1 MTSQK
6 LALVD
11 VLAQIHDPRLS
22 SGKHYSLAAILSLAI
37 AAMLCGY
44 KSYSAVAEWERHY
57 GQQLAAA
64 LGFTDGKTPCAAT
77 FSNSF
82 SRLDKQEVEQQLGH
96 WAERLLKQ
104 SSVDDECAAIAIDGK
119 TLRGSKKQ
127 GAPAAHL
134 LSALGHRL
142 GLTLLQ
148 VAVADK
154 TNEIRAIQE
163 LLRGL
168 ILKDKVITVDAL
180 LTQREV
186 AQTILAQG
194 GDYVMVVKENQPSLL
209 AQVEGAI
216 AGVDFYTQEPQT
228 AETLDCG
235 HGRIEQRQIITTSV
249 LADCQVWP
257 GLNQAFRIDRRI
269 VEQKSGKARRE
280 AVYGITSLS
289 RERAAAAVVLAINR
303 EHWSIENKSHWV
315 RDVTYDEDR
324 SQVRKGSIPQ
334 VLAALRNTTIS
345 LLRWSGAS
353 NIAAA
358 CRRFA
363 AQPWAALALIGIHIT
378 S

>member
-11 VLAQIHDPRLS
+11 VLAQIQDPRQS
-22 SGKHYSLAAILSLAI
+22 SGKRYSLVAILSLAI

-44 KSYSAVAEWERHY
+44 KSYSAIAEWGRHY
-57 GQQLAAA
+57 GQTLAAA
-64 LGFTDGKTPCAAT
+64 LGFKAGHTPRAAT
-77 FSNSF
+77 FYKLF
-82 SRLDKQEVEQQLGH
+82 SRLDKQAVEPQLGAG
-96 WAERLLKQ
+96 AEGLLKQ
-104 SSVDDECAAIAIDGK
+104 SSVADEYTAIAIDGK
-119 TLRGSKKQ
+119 TLGGSKKQ

-216 AGVDFYTQEPQT
+216 AGVDFYTQEP
-228 AETLDCG
+228 
-235 HGRIEQRQIITTSV
+235 
-249 LADCQVWP
+249 
-257 GLNQAFRIDRRI
+257 
-269 VEQKSGKARRE
+269 
-280 AVYGITSLS
+280 
-289 RERAAAAVVLAINR
+289 
-303 EHWSIENKSHWV
+303 
-315 RDVTYDEDR
+315 
-324 SQVRKGSIPQ
+324 
-334 VLAALRNTTIS
+334 
-345 LLRWSGAS
+345 
-353 NIAAA
+353 
-358 CRRFA
+358 
-363 AQPWAALALIGIHIT
+363 
-378 S
+378 

>member
-1 MTSQK
+1 
-6 LALVD
+6 V
-11 VLAQIHDPRLS
+11 
-22 SGKHYSLAAILSLAI
+22 AILALAI

-44 KSYSAVAEWERHY
+44 KSYSAIAEWGRHY
-57 GQQLAAA
+57 GHKLAQA
-64 LGFTDGKTPCAAT
+64 LGFKDGKTPCAAT
-77 FSNSF
+77 FYNLF
-82 SRLDKQEVEQQLGH
+82 SRLDKQVVEQQLGT
-96 WAERLLKQ
+96 WAEGLLQQ
-104 SSVDDECAAIAIDGK
+104 SSVDDECVAIAIDGK

-148 VAVADK
+148 VAVSEQ
-154 TNEIRAIQE
+154 TNEITAIQE

-180 LTQREV
+180 LTQRRV
-186 AQTILAQG
+186 AQMILDQG
-194 GDYVMVVKENQPSLL
+194 GDYVMIVKDNQPGLL

-216 AGVDFYTQEPQT
+216 AGVDFYTQAPQT
-228 AETLDCG
+228 AETVDYG
-235 HGRIEQRQIITTSV
+235 HGRIEHRQIITTSV
-249 LADCQVWP
+249 LSDCGVWP
-257 GLNQAFRIDRRI
+257 GLDQAFKIDRRI
-269 VEQKSGKARRE
+269 IEQKSGKVREE

-289 RERAAAAVVLAINR
+289 RERAAAAIVMEINR
-303 EHWSIENKSHWV
+303 DHWSIENRSHWV

-324 SQVRKGSIPQ
+324 SQVRKGSLPQ
-334 VLAALRNTTIS
+334 VLAALRNTTIG
-345 LLRWSGAS
+345 LLRWSGEC